1 MSVSKYL
8 WQPSCDT
15 YYCCGDC
22 DNCPRAEEG
31 DEDERDIDS
40 DDRATV

>member
-15 YYCCGDC
+15 DYCCGDC
-22 DNCPRAEEG
+22 DNCPRADYDDEAKEGEE
-31 DEDERDIDS
+31 DEDS
-40 DDRATV
+40 G

>member
-15 YYCCGDC
+15 DYCCGDC
-22 DNCPRAEEG
+22 DNCPRADYDEEEKEG
-31 DEDERDIDS
+31 EEDEDS
-40 DDRATV
+40 G